1 MQMEVKEFEMPD
13 GRKVSVPNGEYKTY
27 CEDQLI
33 EEDVKT
39 IEFSDL
45 SASELLIIFN
55 GRENDAEDSL
65 PNGNGNNGFNVNG
78 TRVYTAMFTY
88 IRKEGNNFDTSVNV
102 KVNKT
107 ANVIDGEIK
116 PRGNRTGY
124 IFDKLISGSI
134 INSFSIITSNFFKSG
149 SKISVY
155 FKDGG
160 D

>member
-1 MQMEVKEFEMPD
+1 MEVKEFEMPD

-27 CEDQLI
+27 CKDQLI

-45 SASELLIIFN
+45 SASEIFIIFN
-55 GRENDAEDSL
+55 GRENNADDSL
-65 PNGNGNNGFNVNG
+65 ANNNGQDSFNVNG
-78 TRVYTAMFTY
+78 KRVYGGIFTY
-88 IRKEGNNFDTSVNV
+88 IRKEGNNFDTTVSV
-102 KVNKT
+102 KANKT
-107 ANVIDGEIK
+107 LNVIDGLIR
-116 PRGNRTGY
+116 PRGNKSIYGFEN
-124 IFDKLISGSI
+124 IASGSI
-134 INSFSIITSNFFKSG
+134 INSFSIATNNFFKSG